1 VSSGARW
8 LAPDAPERLVE
19 ALAERGYAVVAPR
32 VEGGALELGEV
43 GPGDALP
50 TGWRDEA
57 GAGHYHLWQVPDDAP
72 EAKER
77 FGYTVGAHA
86 WKRVLH
92 PPEVHLLSVEGRQ
105 DGALRFDP
113 EPPPRAKL
121 ALLGVRPCDVAAIR
135 IQDRVLMGADVVDA
149 GYAGRREGAFVVAVE
164 CGRANATCFCTS
176 MGTGPGVQEG
186 YDLAL
191 TELVAAGEH
200 GFLARAGSVRGDEV
214 LAALEGRSASQAQ
227 TRARRTQ
234 LDAVSASISRA
245 LDGASTRS
253 ALAVG
258 AELPVWEAVAERC
271 LSCGNCTL
279 VCPTCFCTTVRDV
292 GGPAEGKA
300 ERVRV
305 WDSCFSL
312 EFSHLHG
319 GSVRRS
325 VAARYRQWL
334 THKLGTW
341 FDQFG
346 ESGCVGCGRCIAW
359 CPVGIDI
366 TAEAEIVVTQAAES
380 ARPAAEKGRPG

>member
-1 VSSGARW
+1 MSSGARW

-19 ALAERGYAVVAPR
+19 ALAERSYAVVAPR
-32 VEGGALELGEV
+32 IEGGALELGEV
-43 GPGDALP
+43 GPGDVLP

-57 GAGHYHLWQVPDDAP
+57 GAGHYRLWQLPDDAP

-77 FGYTVGAHA
+77 FGYTIGAHA

-92 PPEVHLLSVEGRQ
+92 PPEVHLLSVEHQQ

-113 EPPPRAKL
+113 EPPPRTKL

-149 GYAGRREGAFVVAVE
+149 GYAGRREGAFIVAVE
-164 CGRANATCFCTS
+164 CGRANATCFCAS
-176 MGTGPGVQEG
+176 M
-186 YDLAL
+186 
-191 TELVAAGEH
+191 
-200 GFLARAGSVRGDEV
+200 
-214 LAALEGRSASQAQ
+214 EGRSASQAQ

-234 LDAVSASISRA
+234 LDAVSASMTRA

-312 EFSHLHG
+312 DFSHLHG

-366 TAEAEIVVTQAAES
+366 TAEAELVVTQAAES
-380 ARPAAEKGRPG
+380 ARPAAEKGRPE